1 MLLDEVII
9 NLTSGKGGRGV
20 VRWLHEKGKE
30 FSGPSGGNGGKGGDV
45 YIKAVR
51 DIGALSRF
59 RAEKKFE
66 AGRGAEGGSF
76 GMHGKDGE
84 DLIINVPLGSIVTNL
99 DTGKVYEFLTEGEI
113 LMVLPGGRGGKG
125 NKNFKSATNTRPTE
139 FTLGKNG
146 HEADFKIEL
155 RLIAD
160 AGFIGLP
167 NAGKTSLLN
176 ALTNS
181 KARVADY
188 PFTTLEPNLGSLY
201 GLILADIPGLIEG
214 ASEGKGIGDK
224 FLKHISRTSLV
235 IHCIALDSED
245 ILKDY
250 KVIRQELKD
259 YDPILCEKEEIVVL
273 TKTDKVSSK
282 EVEKAVKILSKK
294 NKNILEVSVLDDD
307 SIKKLSDFLSK
318 KISKKI

>member
-1 MLLDEVII
+1 MLLDEVTI
-9 NLTSGKGGRGV
+9 NLTSGKGGSGV

-51 DIGALSRF
+51 DISVLSRF

-66 AGRGAEGGSF
+66 AGKGADGAGF

-84 DLIINVPLGSIVTNL
+84 DLTINVPIGSIVTNM
-99 DTGKVYEFLTEGEI
+99 DTGKSYEFLDEGETI
-113 LMVLPGGRGGKG
+113 MVLPGGRGGKG
-125 NKNFKSATNTRPTE
+125 NKNFKGSTNTRPTE
-139 FTLGKNG
+139 FTFGKNG

-160 AGFIGLP
+160 AGFVGLP

-176 ALTNS
+176 TLTNA

-214 ASEGKGIGDK
+214 ASVGKGIGDK
-224 FLKHISRTSLV
+224 FLKHISRTTLIV
-235 IHCIALDSED
+235 HCIALDSED

-250 KVIRQELKD
+250 KVIRKELKD
-259 YDPILCEKEEIVVL
+259 FDPILCEKKEIIVL
-273 TKTDKVSSK
+273 TKTDKVSLR
-282 EVEKAVKILSKK
+282 EIEKAVKSLSKK
-294 NKNILEVSVLDDD
+294 NKNILTVSILDDK
-307 SIKKLSDFLSK
+307 SMKGLSDFLSREITK
-318 KISKKI
+318 KI